1 MTVTLAG
8 NRDAATAKCDH
19 CVRITSGGC
28 PRGRQENDIT
38 RYARL
43 AAGLCVL
50 SVTLVFSGLGGTIA
64 AADTETDGSVSDVHG
79 VDDAEQQ
86 VDTTPSES
94 TDTTVSPAVVE
105 TVPTLLGSFDTGVL
119 VGSGDEETSHEVTA
133 RETEQESTGLTGPMA
148 LGTTIGSQTGTDATV
163 TVTVTD
169 DDKGSDT
176 VPADATAD
184 MNEPEVVVSH
194 SPVTEPSPDPV
205 APVVESAPPAGDP
218 PAEESTVVQ
227 PVTNEAASTEDSAA
241 QTEAAPPVV
250 GPAAAGNMIAV
261 LAYLFIGSHGE
272 DAPFLTLPGGLLS
285 LLGFPLT
292 GDVSGTPITAG
303 GIGGSLLAG
312 GMFTAARTALMSAL
326 SAPAN
331 LAEMLIASGGSR
343 GLSPAE
349 GVVPQ
354 AIEGISTTGVKG
366 EHLSMALTD
375 SVVPQQVRS
384 ILRHVVGAVLA
395 PLSLLVLALMA
406 SPGLAGLALLGAAGT
421 FVGYRQARAASVLRA
436 VGIARFVKAGP
447 LGVVRSGGLVAVHT
461 RPARLDRRQS
471 HHSQTFDSVA

>member
-1 MTVTLAG
+1 
-8 NRDAATAKCDH
+8 
-19 CVRITSGGC
+19 
-28 PRGRQENDIT
+28 
-38 RYARL
+38 
-43 AAGLCVL
+43 
-50 SVTLVFSGLGGTIA
+50 
-64 AADTETDGSVSDVHG
+64 
-79 VDDAEQQ
+79 
-86 VDTTPSES
+86 
-94 TDTTVSPAVVE
+94 
-105 TVPTLLGSFDTGVL
+105 
-119 VGSGDEETSHEVTA
+119 
-133 RETEQESTGLTGPMA
+133 
-148 LGTTIGSQTGTDATV
+148 
-163 TVTVTD
+163 
-169 DDKGSDT
+169 
-176 VPADATAD
+176 
-184 MNEPEVVVSH
+184 
-194 SPVTEPSPDPV
+194 
-205 APVVESAPPAGDP
+205 
-218 PAEESTVVQ
+218 
-227 PVTNEAASTEDSAA
+227 
-241 QTEAAPPVV
+241 
-250 GPAAAGNMIAV
+250 MIAV

-285 LLGFPLT
+285 LLGFPLS
-292 GDVSGTPITAG
+292 GEVSGAPMTAG

-326 SAPAN
+326 SAPAYW
-331 LAEMLIASGGSR
+331 AEMLIASGGSR

-366 EHLSMALTD
+366 EHLSMVLTD

-471 HHSQTFDSVA
+471 HHSRTFDSVA